1 MNGPT
6 KSAIL
11 DADQTSYHTL
21 IEHVKSVAAHHEA
34 TVSRLNT
41 SVQKPGGTYWSGA
54 TAEAAEANT
63 HSGWKTTAAAEDI
76 IERYRTTAAPLI
88 DHTIIPEL
96 SNARTIIE
104 NVESQRD
111 KGITCSEDL
120 KLTYTPVPGTSEK
133 VIEEN
138 TKLVQARQAELTK
151 SANDW
156 FSGCQQVA
164 QLVATARKELDG
176 VYDGATGTFDINK
189 ALAATAPPATPNST
203 AKPDG
208 YLAALRSQAA
218 AAADGTTTPVAAPIG
233 DTIDYKQVY
242 PKAVDVGDKNV
253 DPSKLGGVGAVPG
266 VRDVASGRE
275 PPAKLAPA
283 LQAKDVPAF
292 KQMTRETLTKMGVPA
307 DQIEAQVNKA
317 VESAQNPHL
326 VRTDVPSASQSE
338 HVSRDFG
345 EQWNKF
351 FANAS
356 DGGAAAGN
364 AMLDEA
370 KKLTGQAGP
379 GAPGVAEAWAGLAKD
394 TAKGLWDYTTA
405 TPQERLEMLGNEAHR
420 IADNPGG
427 YVGEKL
433 VQGAA
438 GAAAGAVAAPIG
450 AEAVAGARGL
460 VGDLT
465 HTPEI
470 PGGGHVPDVPGHHT
484 PPGGGTG
491 DHAPGA
497 VAAEHAVGPLRSA
510 DDILHEARDSHRAL
524 RDQMDWDRGEQN
536 LQDLATH
543 HGVSVDE
550 LPRTPQYDIHHPPY
564 TDKLGPEHSAE
575 IDRQTGLWQHG
586 FNTQSVQQ
594 VLDHMD
600 SPRPPSTE
608 LRDTFRSELEAH
620 SYQALRDAGYDA
632 AQAER
637 LSEDYANKQ
646 FPTGPGGLI
655 PQPATHNPDGALG
668 GYKDPL
674 TYGDW
679 QVNNA
684 LGTLTKQQKDAVR
697 AWLETQDPNAIVNI
711 RITGG
716 E

>member
-208 YLAALRSQAA
+208 YLAALRSQAGEGA
-218 AAADGTTTPVAAPIG
+218 GDTKPTAAPIG

-292 KQMTRETLTKMGVPA
+292 KQMQRELLTKQGVPA

-317 VESAQNPHL
+317 VESAQNPRL
-326 VRTDVPSASQSE
+326 IRTADIPSASPSE

-438 GAAAGAVAAPIG
+438 GAATGAVG
-450 AEAVAGARGL
+450 GEAVAGARGL
-460 VGDLT
+460 LGDLT
-465 HTPEI
+465 HTPHPDL
-470 PGGGHVPDVPGHHT
+470 PGAGHTPDVPEHHT
-484 PPGGGTG
+484 PGGGTG

-600 SPRPPSTE
+600 TPRPPSTE

-637 LSEDYANKQ
+637 LSEDYANEQ
-646 FPTGPGGLI
+646 FPSGPGGLI

-668 GYKDPL
+668 GYKNPL

>member
-120 KLTYTPVPGTSEK
+120 QLSYTPVPGTSEK

-164 QLVATARKELDG
+164 QLVASARKELDG
-176 VYDGATGTFDINK
+176 LYDGATGTFDINK

-218 AAADGTTTPVAAPIG
+218 AAADGTTTPAAAPIG

-292 KQMTRETLTKMGVPA
+292 KDFTRQLLQRQGVPA

-317 VESAQNPHL
+317 VENAQNPRL
-326 VRTDVPSASQSE
+326 IRTDVPSASPSE

-356 DGGAAAGN
+356 DHGAATGN
-364 AMLDEA
+364 AMLDEG

-379 GAPGVAEAWAGLAKD
+379 GAPGVAEAWGALAKD
-394 TAKGLWDYTTA
+394 TAKGLYDYA
-405 TPQERLEMLGNEAHR
+405 SMTPQERLDMLGDEVKRA
-420 IADNPGG
+420 ADNPGG

-450 AEAVAGARGL
+450 AEAAAGARGL
-460 VGDLT
+460 LGDLT
-465 HTPEI
+465 HTPH
-470 PGGGHVPDVPGHHT
+470 PDLPGGHVPDVPEHHT
-484 PPGGGTG
+484 PPTVEHPTPTVEHSPSGPSAPLTVEHPADTFNPHQGQHYTSGDPHYPGGWPPGTPEATWTKG
-491 DHAPGA
+491 DTDPGW
-497 VAAEHAVGPLRSA
+497 HH
-510 DDILHEARDSHRAL
+510 IN
-524 RDQMDWDRGEQN
+524 RGER
-536 LQDLATH
+536 
-543 HGVSVDE
+543 
-550 LPRTPQYDIHHPPY
+550 PWMPY
-564 TDKLGPEHSAE
+564 QEQISG
-575 IDRQTGLWQHG
+575 
-586 FNTQSVQQ
+586 
-594 VLDHMD
+594 
-600 SPRPPSTE
+600 
-608 LRDTFRSELEAH
+608 
-620 SYQALRDAGYDA
+620 
-632 AQAER
+632 AER
-637 LSEDYANKQ
+637 LPDGRIPEYAQ
-646 FPTGPGGLI
+646 L
-655 PQPATHNPDGALG
+655 NPDTGKMVNFDGHVIRNGQEVFLDAKDGYAGLATEPGKPWTDGMAKGLLKEVPNQLDALPPGATLEIHVS
-668 GYKDPL
+668 DPVGASAIRGL
-674 TYGDW
+674 LAQNGYGD
-679 QVNNA
+679 VSVIYTPKA
-684 LGTLTKQQKDAVR
+684 
-697 AWLETQDPNAIVNI
+697 P
-711 RITGG
+711 
-716 E
+716 

>member
-1 MNGPT
+1 M
-6 KSAIL
+6 
-11 DADQTSYHTL
+11 
-21 IEHVKSVAAHHEA
+21 KSVAAHHEA

-104 NVESQRD
+104 NVESQKD
-111 KGITCSEDL
+111 KGVSCSEDL
-120 KLTYTPVPGTSEK
+120 HLSYTPVPGTSEK

-203 AKPDG
+203 VKPDG
-208 YLAALRSQAA
+208 YLAALRGQAA
-218 AAADGTTTPVAAPIG
+218 AAADGTTKPAAAPIG
-233 DTIDYKQVY
+233 DTVDYKKLY
-242 PKAVDVGDKNV
+242 PKDIPVGDKNV

-292 KQMTRETLTKMGVPA
+292 KQMTRELLTKQGVPA

-317 VESAQNPHL
+317 VENAQNPRL
-326 VRTDVPSASQSE
+326 IRTADIPSASPSE

-356 DGGAAAGN
+356 DGGAVAGN

-438 GAAAGAVAAPIG
+438 GAATGAVG
-450 AEAVAGARGL
+450 GEAVAGARGL
-460 VGDLT
+460 LGDLT
-465 HTPEI
+465 HTPHPDL
-470 PGGGHVPDVPGHHT
+470 PGAGHTPDVPEHHT

-536 LQDLATH
+536 LHDLATH

-550 LPRTPQYDIHHPPY
+550 LPRTPQYDVDSPSY
-564 TDKLGPEHSAE
+564 TDKHEANHSAE
-575 IDRQTGLWQHG
+575 IDRHTQMWEHGL
-586 FNTQSVQQ
+586 NTQSVQQ
-594 VLDHMD
+594 VLDHMEAE
-600 SPRPPSTE
+600 RPATTDTRSALRTE
-608 LRDTFRSELEAH
+608 LGVRGTQDLI
-620 SYQALRDAGYDA
+620 DAGYSPAEAKRLAREYADA
-632 AQAER
+632 
-637 LSEDYANKQ
+637 Q
-646 FPTGPGGLI
+646 FPASPGLI
-655 PQPATHNPDGALG
+655 PQPVIHNPDIKFG
-668 GYKDPL
+668 GYTEGL

-684 LGTLTKQQKDAVR
+684 LGNLTKQERDAFR

-711 RITGG
+711 RLGR

>member
-120 KLTYTPVPGTSEK
+120 KLSYTPVPGTSENL
-133 VIEEN
+133 IEEN

-218 AAADGTTTPVAAPIG
+218 AAADGTTTPVAAPVG

-292 KQMTRETLTKMGVPA
+292 KEMTRKTLTKMGVPA

-317 VESAQNPHL
+317 VEQAQNPRL
-326 VRTDVPSASQSE
+326 IRTADIPSASPSE

-438 GAAAGAVAAPIG
+438 GAATGAVG
-450 AEAVAGARGL
+450 GEAVAGARGL
-460 VGDLT
+460 LGDLT
-465 HTPEI
+465 HTPHPDL
-470 PGGGHVPDVPGHHT
+470 PGSAGHTPDVPEHHT
-484 PPGGGTG
+484 PGGGTG

-550 LPRTPQYDIHHPPY
+550 LPRTPQYDVDSPSY
-564 TDKLGPEHSAE
+564 TDKHEANHSAE
-575 IDRQTGLWQHG
+575 IDRHTQMWEHGL
-586 FNTQSVQQ
+586 NTQSVQQ
-594 VLDHMD
+594 VLDHMEAE
-600 SPRPPSTE
+600 RPATTDTRSALRTE
-608 LRDTFRSELEAH
+608 LGVRGTQDLI
-620 SYQALRDAGYDA
+620 DAGYSPAEAKRLAREYADA
-632 AQAER
+632 
-637 LSEDYANKQ
+637 Q
-646 FPTGPGGLI
+646 FPSSPGLI
-655 PQPATHNPDGALG
+655 PQPVIHNPDIKFG
-668 GYKDPL
+668 GYTEGL

-684 LGTLTKQQKDAVR
+684 LGNLTKQERDAFR

-711 RITGG
+711 RLGR

>member
-104 NVESQRD
+104 NVESQKD
-111 KGITCSEDL
+111 KGVSCSEDL
-120 KLTYTPVPGTSEK
+120 HLSYTPVPGTSEK

-203 AKPDG
+203 VKPDG
-208 YLAALRSQAA
+208 YLAALRGQAA
-218 AAADGTTTPVAAPIG
+218 AAADGTTKPAAAPIG
-233 DTIDYKQVY
+233 DTVDYKKLY
-242 PKAVDVGDKNV
+242 PKDIPVGDKNV

-292 KQMTRETLTKMGVPA
+292 KQMTRELLTKQGVPA

-317 VESAQNPHL
+317 VENAQNPRL
-326 VRTDVPSASQSE
+326 IRTADIPSASPSE

-356 DGGAAAGN
+356 DGGAVAGN

-438 GAAAGAVAAPIG
+438 GAATGAVG
-450 AEAVAGARGL
+450 GEAVAGARGL
-460 VGDLT
+460 LGDLT
-465 HTPEI
+465 HTPHPDL
-470 PGGGHVPDVPGHHT
+470 PGAGHTPDVPEHHT

-536 LQDLATH
+536 LHDLATH

-550 LPRTPQYDIHHPPY
+550 LPRTPQYDVDSPSY
-564 TDKLGPEHSAE
+564 TDKHEANHSAE
-575 IDRQTGLWQHG
+575 IDRHTQMWEHGL
-586 FNTQSVQQ
+586 NTQSVQQ
-594 VLDHMD
+594 VLDHMEAE
-600 SPRPPSTE
+600 RPATTDTRSALRTE
-608 LRDTFRSELEAH
+608 LGVRGTQDLI
-620 SYQALRDAGYDA
+620 DAGYSPAEAKRLAREYADA
-632 AQAER
+632 
-637 LSEDYANKQ
+637 Q
-646 FPTGPGGLI
+646 FPASPGLI
-655 PQPATHNPDGALG
+655 PQPVIHNPDIKFG
-668 GYKDPL
+668 GYTEGL

-684 LGTLTKQQKDAVR
+684 LGNLTKQERDAFR

-711 RITGG
+711 RLGR

>member
-104 NVESQRD
+104 NVESQKD
-111 KGITCSEDL
+111 KGVSCSEDL

-176 VYDGATGTFDINK
+176 VYDGAAGTFDINK

-208 YLAALRSQAA
+208 YLAALRGQAA
-218 AAADGTTTPVAAPIG
+218 ETADGTTKPAAAPIG
-233 DTIDYKQVY
+233 DTIDYKKLY
-242 PKAVDVGDKNV
+242 PKDVSVGDKNV
-253 DPSKLGGVGAVPG
+253 DPSKLGSVGAIPGVGDA
-266 VRDVASGRE
+266 ASKRE

-283 LQAKDVPAF
+283 LQDKDVPAF
-292 KQMTRETLTKMGVPA
+292 KEMTRETLTKMGVPA
-307 DQIEAQVNKA
+307 DQIETQVNKA
-317 VESAQNPHL
+317 VEQAQNPRL
-326 VRTDVPSASQSE
+326 IRTADIPSASPSE

-356 DGGAAAGN
+356 DHGAAAGN
-364 AMLDEA
+364 AMLDEG

-438 GAAAGAVAAPIG
+438 GAATGAVG
-450 AEAVAGARGL
+450 GEAVAGARGL
-460 VGDLT
+460 LGDLT
-465 HTPEI
+465 HTPHPDL
-470 PGGGHVPDVPGHHT
+470 PGAGHTPDVPEHHT
-484 PPGGGTG
+484 PGGGTG

-550 LPRTPQYDIHHPPY
+550 LPRTPQYDVDSPSY
-564 TDKLGPEHSAE
+564 TDKHEANHSAE
-575 IDRQTGLWQHG
+575 IDRHTQMWEHGL
-586 FNTQSVQQ
+586 NTQSVQQ
-594 VLDHMD
+594 VLDHMEAE
-600 SPRPPSTE
+600 RPATTDTRSALRTE
-608 LRDTFRSELEAH
+608 LGVRGTQDLI
-620 SYQALRDAGYDA
+620 DAGYSPAEAKRLAREYADA
-632 AQAER
+632 
-637 LSEDYANKQ
+637 Q
-646 FPTGPGGLI
+646 FPSSPGLI
-655 PQPATHNPDGALG
+655 PQPVIHNPDIKFG
-668 GYKDPL
+668 GYTEGL

-684 LGTLTKQQKDAVR
+684 LGNLTKQERDAFR

-711 RITGG
+711 RLGR

>member
-1 MNGPT
+1 MQGPS

-11 DADQTSYHTL
+11 TADLNSYRGL
-21 IEHVKSVAAHHEA
+21 LDQFKPIAAHYE
-34 TVSRLNT
+34 
-41 SVQKPGGTYWSGA
+41 SVISKLKGSIAKPGGTYWDGA
-54 TAEAAEANT
+54 TAEAGQGNT
-63 HSGWKTTAAAEDI
+63 ESGWKFTARVEDI
-76 IERYRTTAAPLI
+76 IGQYNRDATPII
-88 DHTIIPEL
+88 DHTIVPEL
-96 SNARTIIE
+96 SNAKNIIE
-104 NVESQRD
+104 SVESQRD

-120 KLTYTPVPGTSEK
+120 KLTYTPPPGTSEK
-133 VIEEN
+133 LIEEN
-138 TKLVQARQAELTK
+138 TKLVETRQKELTA
-151 SANDW
+151 SANAW
-156 FSGCQQVA
+156 FSATQQVA
-164 QLVATARKELDG
+164 QLVAAAQQNIKG
-176 VYDGATGTFDINK
+176 VLNSAAGTFDINK
-189 ALAATAPPATPNST
+189 VLADNAPRATPGST
-203 AKPDG
+203 VKPDG
-208 YLAALRSQAA
+208 YLAALRGQAA
-218 AAADGTTTPVAAPIG
+218 ETPDGATTPAAAPIG
-233 DTIDYKQVY
+233 DTIDYKKVY
-242 PKAVDVGDKNV
+242 PKDIPVGDKNV

-283 LQAKDVPAF
+283 LKPQDVPAF
-292 KQMTRETLTKMGVPA
+292 KEMTRETLTKMGVPA

-317 VESAQNPHL
+317 VEQAQNPRL
-326 VRTDVPSASQSE
+326 IRTADIPSASPSE

-438 GAAAGAVAAPIG
+438 GAATGAVG
-450 AEAVAGARGL
+450 GEAVAGARGL
-460 VGDLT
+460 LGDLT
-465 HTPEI
+465 HT
-470 PGGGHVPDVPGHHT
+470 
-484 PPGGGTG
+484 PGGGTG

-550 LPRTPQYDIHHPPY
+550 LPRTPQYDVDSPSY
-564 TDKLGPEHSAE
+564 TDKHEANHSAE
-575 IDRQTGLWQHG
+575 IDRHTQMWEHGL
-586 FNTQSVQQ
+586 NTQSVQQ
-594 VLDHMD
+594 VLDHMEAE
-600 SPRPPSTE
+600 RPATTDTRSALRTE
-608 LRDTFRSELEAH
+608 LGVRGTQDLI
-620 SYQALRDAGYDA
+620 DAGYSPAEAKRLAREYADA
-632 AQAER
+632 
-637 LSEDYANKQ
+637 Q
-646 FPTGPGGLI
+646 FPSSPGLI
-655 PQPATHNPDGALG
+655 PQPVIHNPDIKFG
-668 GYKDPL
+668 GYTEGL

-684 LGTLTKQQKDAVR
+684 LGNLTKQERDAFR

-711 RITGG
+711 RLGR

>member
-1 MNGPT
+1 MQGPS

-11 DADQTSYHTL
+11 TADLNSYRGL
-21 IEHVKSVAAHHEA
+21 LDQFKPIAAHYE
-34 TVSRLNT
+34 
-41 SVQKPGGTYWSGA
+41 SVISKLKGSIAKPGGTYWDGA
-54 TAEAAEANT
+54 TAEAGQGNT
-63 HSGWKTTAAAEDI
+63 ESGWKFTARVEDI
-76 IERYRTTAAPLI
+76 IGQYNRDATPII
-88 DHTIIPEL
+88 DHTIVPEL
-96 SNARTIIE
+96 SNAKHIIE
-104 NVESQRD
+104 SVESQRD

-120 KLTYTPVPGTSEK
+120 KLTYTPLPGTSEK

-138 TKLVQARQAELTK
+138 TKLVETRQKELTA
-151 SANDW
+151 SANAW
-156 FSGCQQVA
+156 FSAAQQVA
-164 QLVATARKELDG
+164 QLVAAAQQNIKG
-176 VYDGATGTFDINK
+176 VLNSAAGTFDINK
-189 ALAATAPPATPNST
+189 VLADNAPRATPGST
-203 AKPDG
+203 VKPDG
-208 YLAALRSQAA
+208 YLAALRGQAA
-218 AAADGTTTPVAAPIG
+218 ETPDGATTPAAAPIG
-233 DTIDYKQVY
+233 DTIDYKKVY
-242 PKAVDVGDKNV
+242 PKDIPVGDKNV
-253 DPSKLGGVGAVPG
+253 DPSKLGSVGAVPG

-292 KQMTRETLTKMGVPA
+292 KQMTRELLTRQGVPA

-317 VESAQNPHL
+317 VEQAQNPRL
-326 VRTDVPSASQSE
+326 IRTADIPSASPSE

-438 GAAAGAVAAPIG
+438 GAATGAVG
-450 AEAVAGARGL
+450 GEAVAGARGL
-460 VGDLT
+460 LGDLT
-465 HTPEI
+465 HTPHPEI
-470 PGGGHVPDVPGHHT
+470 PGGGHVPDVPEHHT
-484 PPGGGTG
+484 PPGGGTS

-550 LPRTPQYDIHHPPY
+550 LPRTPQYDVDSPSY
-564 TDKLGPEHSAE
+564 TDKHEANHSAE
-575 IDRQTGLWQHG
+575 IDRHTQMWEHGL
-586 FNTQSVQQ
+586 NTQSVQQ
-594 VLDHMD
+594 VLDHMEAE
-600 SPRPPSTE
+600 RPATTDTRSALRTE
-608 LRDTFRSELEAH
+608 LGVRGTQDLI
-620 SYQALRDAGYDA
+620 DAGYSPAEAKRLAREYADA
-632 AQAER
+632 
-637 LSEDYANKQ
+637 Q
-646 FPTGPGGLI
+646 FPASPGLI
-655 PQPATHNPDGALG
+655 PQPVIHNPDIKFG
-668 GYKDPL
+668 GYTEGL

-684 LGTLTKQQKDAVR
+684 LGNLTKQERDAFR

-711 RITGG
+711 RLGR

>member
-1 MNGPT
+1 MQGPS

-11 DADQTSYHTL
+11 TADLNSYRGL
-21 IEHVKSVAAHHEA
+21 LDQFKPIAAHYE
-34 TVSRLNT
+34 
-41 SVQKPGGTYWSGA
+41 SVISKLKGSIAKPGGTYWDGA
-54 TAEAAEANT
+54 TAEAGQGNT
-63 HSGWKTTAAAEDI
+63 ESGWKFTARVEDI
-76 IERYRTTAAPLI
+76 IGQYNRDATPII
-88 DHTIIPEL
+88 DHTIVPEL
-96 SNARTIIE
+96 SNAKNIIE
-104 NVESQRD
+104 SVESQSS
-111 KGITCSEDL
+111 KGVSCSEDL
-120 KLTYTPVPGTSEK
+120 KLTYTPPPGTSEK
-133 VIEEN
+133 LIEEN
-138 TKLVQARQAELTK
+138 TKLVETRQKELTA
-151 SANDW
+151 SANAW
-156 FSGCQQVA
+156 FSATQQVA
-164 QLVATARKELDG
+164 QFVAAAQQNIKG
-176 VYDGATGTFDINK
+176 VLNSAAGTFDINK
-189 ALAATAPPATPNST
+189 VLADNAPRATPGST
-203 AKPDG
+203 VKPDG
-208 YLAALRSQAA
+208 YLAALRGQAA
-218 AAADGTTTPVAAPIG
+218 ETPDGATTPAAAPIG
-233 DTIDYKQVY
+233 DTIDYKKVY
-242 PKAVDVGDKNV
+242 PKDIPVGDKNV

-266 VRDVASGRE
+266 VRDVASVRE

-292 KQMTRETLTKMGVPA
+292 KQMTRELLTRQGVPA

-317 VESAQNPHL
+317 VEQAQTPRL
-326 VRTDVPSASQSE
+326 IRTDAPSASPTDPKNID
-338 HVSRDFG
+338 RDFADQFHRFTA
-345 EQWNKF
+345 E
-351 FANAS
+351 AS
-356 DGGAAAGN
+356 DHGAAAGN
-364 AMLDEA
+364 AMLDEG

-394 TAKGLWDYTTA
+394 TAKGLYDYA
-405 TPQERLEMLGNEAHR
+405 SMTPQERLDMLGDEVKRA
-420 IADNPGG
+420 ADNPGG

-438 GAAAGAVAAPIG
+438 GAATGAVG
-450 AEAVAGARGL
+450 GEAVAGARGL
-460 VGDLT
+460 LGDLT
-465 HTPEI
+465 HTPHPDI
-470 PGGGHVPDVPGHHT
+470 PGGGHVPDVPEHHT

-600 SPRPPSTE
+600 TPRPSSTE
-608 LRDTFRSELEAH
+608 LRDDFRSELQNIGIKE
-620 SYQALRDAGYDA
+620 LRQAGYGPEE
-632 AQAER
+632 AQR
-637 LSEDYANKQ
+637 LAMQYANEQ
-646 FPTGPGGLI
+646 FPSGPGGLI

-668 GYKDPL
+668 GYKNPL

>member
-1 MNGPT
+1 MQGPS

-11 DADQTSYHTL
+11 TADLNSYRGL
-21 IEHVKSVAAHHEA
+21 LDQFKPIAAHYE
-34 TVSRLNT
+34 
-41 SVQKPGGTYWSGA
+41 SVISKLKGSIAKPGGTYWDGA
-54 TAEAAEANT
+54 TAEAGQGNT
-63 HSGWKTTAAAEDI
+63 ESGWKFTARVEDI
-76 IERYRTTAAPLI
+76 IGQYNRDATPII
-88 DHTIIPEL
+88 DHTIVPEL
-96 SNARTIIE
+96 SNAKNIIE
-104 NVESQRD
+104 SVESQSS
-111 KGITCSEDL
+111 KGVSCSEDL
-120 KLTYTPVPGTSEK
+120 KLTYTPPPGTSEK
-133 VIEEN
+133 LIEEN
-138 TKLVQARQAELTK
+138 TKLVETRQKELTA
-151 SANDW
+151 SANAW
-156 FSGCQQVA
+156 FSATQQVA
-164 QLVATARKELDG
+164 QFVAAAQQNIKG
-176 VYDGATGTFDINK
+176 VLNSAAGTFDINK
-189 ALAATAPPATPNST
+189 VLADNAPRATPGST
-203 AKPDG
+203 VKPDG
-208 YLAALRSQAA
+208 YLAALRGQAA
-218 AAADGTTTPVAAPIG
+218 ETPDGATTPAAAPIG
-233 DTIDYKQVY
+233 DTIDYKKLY
-242 PKAVDVGDKNV
+242 PKDVSVGDKNV

-292 KQMTRETLTKMGVPA
+292 KQMTRELLTKQGVPA

-317 VESAQNPHL
+317 VEQAQNPRL
-326 VRTDVPSASQSE
+326 IRTADIPSASPSE

-356 DGGAAAGN
+356 DHGAAAGN
-364 AMLDEA
+364 AMLDEG

-438 GAAAGAVAAPIG
+438 GAATGAVG
-450 AEAVAGARGL
+450 GEAVAGARGL
-460 VGDLT
+460 LGDLT
-465 HTPEI
+465 HTPHPDL
-470 PGGGHVPDVPGHHT
+470 PGAGHTPDVPEHHT
-484 PPGGGTG
+484 PGGGTG

-550 LPRTPQYDIHHPPY
+550 LPRTPQYDVDSPSY
-564 TDKLGPEHSAE
+564 TDKHEANHSAE
-575 IDRQTGLWQHG
+575 IDRHTQMWEHGL
-586 FNTQSVQQ
+586 NTQSVQQ
-594 VLDHMD
+594 VLDHMEAE
-600 SPRPPSTE
+600 RPATTDTRSALRTE
-608 LRDTFRSELEAH
+608 LGVRGTQDLI
-620 SYQALRDAGYDA
+620 DAGYSPAEAKRLAREYADA
-632 AQAER
+632 
-637 LSEDYANKQ
+637 Q
-646 FPTGPGGLI
+646 FPSSPGLI
-655 PQPATHNPDGALG
+655 PQPVIHNPDIKFG
-668 GYKDPL
+668 GYTEGL

-684 LGTLTKQQKDAVR
+684 LGNLTKQERDAFR

-711 RITGG
+711 RLGR

>member
-11 DADQTSYHTL
+11 DADQSSYHGL
-21 IEHVKSVAAHHEA
+21 LEHVKAVAAHHES
-34 TVSRLNT
+34 TVSRMNT

-76 IERYRTTAAPLI
+76 IERYRTTAVALI
-88 DHTIIPEL
+88 DHTIVPEL
-96 SNARTIIE
+96 ANARNIIE

-111 KGITCSEDL
+111 KGVSCSEDL

-133 VIEEN
+133 LIEEN
-138 TKLVQARQAELTK
+138 TKLVETRQAELTK
-151 SANDW
+151 SANAW

-164 QLVATARKELDG
+164 QLVATARKELDA

-189 ALAATAPPATPNST
+189 ALAAAAPPSTPNST
-203 AKPDG
+203 VKPDG
-208 YLAALRSQAA
+208 YLAALRGQAA
-218 AAADGTTTPVAAPIG
+218 ETPEGATKPAATPIG
-233 DTIDYKQVY
+233 DTIDYKKVY
-242 PKAVDVGDKNV
+242 PKDIPVGDKNV
-253 DPSKLGGVGAVPG
+253 DPSKLGGVGALPG
-266 VRDVASGRE
+266 VRDSASGRE

-283 LQAKDVPAF
+283 LKPQDVPAF
-292 KQMTRETLTKMGVPA
+292 KQMTRETLTKLGVPA

-317 VESAQNPHL
+317 VESAQNPRL
-326 VRTDVPSASQSE
+326 VRTDAPSATPSE

-356 DGGAAAGN
+356 DGGSKAGD
-364 AMLDEA
+364 AILDEG
-370 KKLTGQAGP
+370 KKLTGLAGP
-379 GAPGVAEAWAGLAKD
+379 GAPGVAEAWGALAKD
-394 TAKGLWDYTTA
+394 TAKGLWDYATM

-427 YVGEKL
+427 YLGEKL

-438 GAAAGAVAAPIG
+438 GAATGAVGGEAA
-450 AEAVAGARGL
+450 AGLRGL
-460 VGDLT
+460 VGDLA
-465 HTPEI
+465 HTPHPEI
-470 PGGGHVPDVPGHHT
+470 PGGAGHAGGDVPGHHGPT
-484 PPGGGTG
+484 SGG
-491 DHAPGA
+491 DHTPGA

-550 LPRTPQYDIHHPPY
+550 LPRTPQYDIHHPTY

-575 IDRQTGLWQHG
+575 IDRHTQLWEHG

-600 SPRPPSTE
+600 APRPSTTE
-608 LRDTFRSELEAH
+608 LRDDFRSELQNMGIKE
-620 SYQALRDAGYDA
+620 LRKAGYGPEE
-632 AQAER
+632 AQR
-637 LSEDYANKQ
+637 LAMQYANEQ
-646 FPTGPGGLI
+646 FPSGPGGLI

-668 GYKDPL
+668 GYKNPL

-684 LGTLTKQQKDAVR
+684 LGNLTKQEKDAVR
-697 AWLETQDPNAIVNI
+697 AWLEAQDPNAIVNI

>member
-1 MNGPT
+1 MQGPS

-11 DADQTSYHTL
+11 TADTNQYHALLDALTP
-21 IEHVKSVAAHHEA
+21 VAAAYE
-34 TVSRLNT
+34 
-41 SVQKPGGTYWSGA
+41 SVISKLKGSFQKPSGTYWDGH
-54 TAEAAEANT
+54 TAEAGQGNT
-63 HSGWKTTAAAEDI
+63 ESGWKFTARVEDI
-76 IERYRTTAAPLI
+76 TDQYKRDAAPII
-88 DHTIIPEL
+88 DHTLVPEL
-96 SNARTIIE
+96 VNAKNIIE
-104 NVESQRD
+104 SVESQRD

-138 TKLVQARQAELTK
+138 TKLVEARQKELTA
-151 SANDW
+151 SANAW
-156 FSGCQQVA
+156 FSATQQVA
-164 QLVATARKELDG
+164 QLVATAQQNIKG
-176 VYDGATGTFDINK
+176 VLNSAAGTFDINK
-189 ALAATAPPATPNST
+189 VLADNAPRATQGST
-203 AKPDG
+203 VKPDG
-208 YLAALRSQAA
+208 YLAALRGQAA
-218 AAADGTTTPVAAPIG
+218 ETADGATKPVAAPVG
-233 DTIDYKQVY
+233 DTVDYKKLY
-242 PKAVDVGDKNV
+242 PKDVSVGDKNV

-292 KQMTRETLTKMGVPA
+292 KQMTRELLTKQGVPA

-317 VESAQNPHL
+317 VEQAQNPRL
-326 VRTDVPSASQSE
+326 IRTADIPSASPSE

-364 AMLDEA
+364 AMLDEG

-379 GAPGVAEAWAGLAKD
+379 GAPGVAEAWGALAKD

-438 GAAAGAVAAPIG
+438 GAATGAVG
-450 AEAVAGARGL
+450 GEAVAGARGL
-460 VGDLT
+460 LGDLT
-465 HTPEI
+465 HTPHPDL
-470 PGGGHVPDVPGHHT
+470 PGAGHTPDVPEHHGA
-484 PPGGGTG
+484 PAVGTG

-497 VAAEHAVGPLRSA
+497 VAAEHAAGPLRSP

-600 SPRPPSTE
+600 SPRPSSTE
-608 LRDTFRSELEAH
+608 LRDDFRSELQNIGIKE
-620 SYQALRDAGYDA
+620 LRQAGYGPEE
-632 AQAER
+632 AQR
-637 LSEDYANKQ
+637 LAMQYANEQ
-646 FPTGPGGLI
+646 FPSGPGGLI

-668 GYKDPL
+668 GYKNPL

>member
-11 DADQTSYHTL
+11 DADQSSYHGL
-21 IEHVKSVAAHHEA
+21 LEHVKAVAAHHES

-54 TAEAAEANT
+54 TSEAAEANT

-76 IERYRTTAAPLI
+76 IERYRTTAVALI
-88 DHTIIPEL
+88 DHTIVPEL
-96 SNARTIIE
+96 TNARTIIE

-111 KGITCSEDL
+111 KGVSCSEDL

-133 VIEEN
+133 LIEEN
-138 TKLVQARQAELTK
+138 TKLVETRQAELTK
-151 SANDW
+151 SANAW

-164 QLVATARKELDG
+164 RLVATARKELDA

-189 ALAATAPPATPNST
+189 ALAAAAPPSTPNST
-203 AKPDG
+203 VKPDG
-208 YLAALRSQAA
+208 YLAALRGQAA
-218 AAADGTTTPVAAPIG
+218 ETPEGATKPAAAPIG
-233 DTIDYKQVY
+233 DTIDYKKVY
-242 PKAVDVGDKNV
+242 PKDVSVGDKNV
-253 DPSKLGGVGAVPG
+253 DPSKLGGVGALPG
-266 VRDVASGRE
+266 VRDSASGRE

-283 LQAKDVPAF
+283 LKPQDVPAF

-317 VESAQNPHL
+317 VESAQNPRL
-326 VRTDVPSASQSE
+326 VRTDAPSATPSE

-356 DGGAAAGN
+356 DGGSKAGD
-364 AMLDEA
+364 AILDEG
-370 KKLTGQAGP
+370 KKLAGLAGP
-379 GAPGVAEAWAGLAKD
+379 GAPGVAEAWGALAKD
-394 TAKGLWDYTTA
+394 TAKGLYDYATM

-427 YVGEKL
+427 YLGEKL

-438 GAAAGAVAAPIG
+438 GAATGAVGGEAA
-450 AEAVAGARGL
+450 AGLRGL

-465 HTPEI
+465 HTPHPEI
-470 PGGGHVPDVPGHHT
+470 PGGAGHAGGDVPGHHT
-484 PPGGGTG
+484 PTSVG
-491 DHAPGA
+491 DHTPGA

-510 DDILHEARDSHRAL
+510 DDILHEARDAHRAE
-524 RDQMDWDRGEQN
+524 RDQMDWNRGEQN

-550 LPRTPQYDIHHPPY
+550 LPRTPQYDIHHPTY

-575 IDRQTGLWQHG
+575 IDRHTQMWEHG

-594 VLDHMD
+594 VLDHMEAD
-600 SPRPPSTE
+600 RPSTTGLRDE
-608 LRDTFRSELEAH
+608 LRQGLSDYGYED
-620 SYQALRDAGYDA
+620 LRKAGYGPE
-632 AQAER
+632 QAEQ
-637 LSEDYANKQ
+637 LAKTYANEQ
-646 FPTGPGGLI
+646 FPRDSGLI
-655 PQPATHNPDGALG
+655 PQPATHNPDGAIG
-668 GYKDPL
+668 GYPNAL

-684 LGTLTKQQKDAVR
+684 LGTLTKQEKDAFR
-697 AWLETQDPNAIVNI
+697 AWLQTQDPNAIVNI
-711 RITGG
+711 NLGRK
-716 E
+716 

>member
-54 TAEAAEANT
+54 TAEAAEGNT

-96 SNARTIIE
+96 TNARTIIE
-104 NVESQRD
+104 NVESQKD
-111 KGITCSEDL
+111 KGVSCSEDL
-120 KLTYTPVPGTSEK
+120 QLSYTPVPGTSEK

-176 VYDGATGTFDINK
+176 LYDGAAGTFDINK

-203 AKPDG
+203 VKPDG
-208 YLAALRSQAA
+208 YLAALRSQASEGA
-218 AAADGTTTPVAAPIG
+218 GDTKPTAAPIG
-233 DTIDYKQVY
+233 DTIDYKKLY
-242 PKAVDVGDKNV
+242 PKDIPVGDKNV
-253 DPSKLGGVGAVPG
+253 DPSKLGGMGAVPG

-292 KQMTRETLTKMGVPA
+292 KQMQRELLTRQGVPA

-317 VESAQNPHL
+317 VEQAQNPRL
-326 VRTDVPSASQSE
+326 IRTADIPSASPTDPKYID
-338 HVSRDFG
+338 RDFADQFHRFNA
-345 EQWNKF
+345 E
-351 FANAS
+351 AS
-356 DGGAAAGN
+356 DHGAAAGN
-364 AMLDEA
+364 AMLDEG

-379 GAPGVAEAWAGLAKD
+379 GAPGVAEAWGALAKD
-394 TAKGLWDYTTA
+394 TAKGLYDYA
-405 TPQERLEMLGNEAHR
+405 SMTPQERLDMLGDEVKRA
-420 IADNPGG
+420 ADNPGG

-438 GAAAGAVAAPIG
+438 GAATGAVG
-450 AEAVAGARGL
+450 GEAVAGARGL
-460 VGDLT
+460 LGDLT
-465 HTPEI
+465 HTPHPEI
-470 PGGGHVPDVPGHHT
+470 PGGGHVPDVPEHHT
-484 PPGGGTG
+484 PPGGGTS

-600 SPRPPSTE
+600 ASRPPSTE
-608 LRDTFRSELEAH
+608 LRDDFRSELQNIGIKE
-620 SYQALRDAGYDA
+620 LRQAGYGPEE
-632 AQAER
+632 AQR
-637 LSEDYANKQ
+637 LAMQYANEQ
-646 FPTGPGGLI
+646 FPSGPGGLI

-668 GYKDPL
+668 GYKNPL